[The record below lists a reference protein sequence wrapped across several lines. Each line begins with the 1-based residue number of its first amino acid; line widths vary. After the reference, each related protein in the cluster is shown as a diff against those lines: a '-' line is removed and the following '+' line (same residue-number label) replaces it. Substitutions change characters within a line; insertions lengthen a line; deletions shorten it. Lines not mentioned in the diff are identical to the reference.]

1 MHVAPRRPDGAD
13 DVPMTRRVPD
23 RTTRC
28 LLAAVSDEFRADMR
42 RLLGGG
48 ALGDH
53 RQALIASL
61 SSRTRLAFLLRYG
74 MDRLPPD
81 QRRPDDALA
90 AFFLVVSELRTSPRV
105 VRIFATRCMEYCES
119 EALDGWSGSLTE
131 LQRAYAAL
139 ARRSA
144 PTPSAP
150 TATATTPTSRDCTR
164 RPA

>member
-1 MHVAPRRPDGAD
+1 
-13 DVPMTRRVPD
+13 MTRRVPD
-23 RTTRC
+23 RTTRR

-61 SSRTRLAFLLRYG
+61 SSRARLAFLLRYG

-90 AFFLVVSELRTSPRV
+90 AFFLVVSELRTCPRV
-105 VRIFATRCMEYCES
+105 VRTFATRCMEYCES
-119 EALDGWSGSLTE
+119 EALDGWSGSLPE

-144 PTPSAP
+144 QTTPSALS
-150 TATATTPTSRDCTR
+150 ATATTPTSRDCTR